1 MKLKRLFLSLPQ
13 EEKDKVCAVITEAG
27 IGITVGSLVY
37 RDFLKQQM
45 YKLTGNSREYL
56 KLFRR
61 LDAEQ
66 QNRFYT
72 AMVDYEARN

>member
-1 MKLKRLFLSLPQ
+1 MKLKRLFNSLSVS
-13 EEKDKVCAVITEAG
+13 EKDKVCAVIIEAG
-27 IGITVGSLVY
+27 IGVTVGSLVY

-61 LDAEQ
+61 LDGAQ
-66 QNRFYT
+66 QERFYRG
-72 AMVDYEARN
+72 MLSYDEG